1 MAWENVTNWLDETW
15 VSNGPDVIM
24 AAIVVI
30 GGWLMLRLIRRFI
43 QRWEDRVESTLR
55 GSADVSDRER
65 GQRLTTLA
73 DVSKLVAS
81 ITVWLIVI
89 LTVMGVWGVP
99 MTPFIAI
106 GSTVGLA
113 IGFGAQDLV
122 RDVIAGFLILVEDQY
137 SIGDVVTIAGVSG
150 SVEAIQLRSTVL
162 RDLDGNKHH
171 VPNGQIKVASN
182 LTSEFSRLVVDVA
195 VAYATDIDRAIEV
208 ITDEALQ
215 FARADD
221 WSQRFLADPE
231 MLGVNELD
239 ESSVN
244 IRVVMTLTTEDRW
257 LVKREFLRRIKNRL
271 DEEHI
276 EIPFPHIK
284 VIKEHPDV

>member
-231 MLGVNELD
+231 MLGVNKLD